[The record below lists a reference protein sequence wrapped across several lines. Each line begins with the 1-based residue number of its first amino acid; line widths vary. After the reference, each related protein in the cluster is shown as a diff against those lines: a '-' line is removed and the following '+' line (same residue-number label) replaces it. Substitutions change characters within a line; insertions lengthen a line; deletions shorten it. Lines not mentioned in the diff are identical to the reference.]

1 MKIKICGLTRPQD
14 IMAMN
19 EYQPDYVGFVINFPK
34 SRRSVSPQRVYE
46 LTEQLLPSIPVVGVT
61 VDQPLSLVSDLLN
74 DGILD
79 IAQLHG
85 NEDEDYIRTLQ
96 EQTGKPVWKAFR
108 IRSQED
114 LDRAAASCADLV
126 LLDNGYGTGE
136 AFDWTL
142 VRDIGRPFAL
152 AGGLTTENLKDAAR
166 MQPYLVDVSSGAE
179 SGGIKD
185 PKKIKKLVEIVRRI
199 P

>member
-1 MKIKICGLTRPQD
+1 M
-14 IMAMN
+14 
-19 EYQPDYVGFVINFPK
+19 
-34 SRRSVSPQRVYE
+34 
-46 LTEQLLPSIPVVGVT
+46 GVT

-136 AFDWTL
+136 VFDWTL

-152 AGGLTTENLKDAAR
+152 AGGLTTEILKDAAR
-166 MQPYLVDVSSGAE
+166 MKPCLVDVSSGAE
-179 SGGIKD
+179 TNGVKD

>member
-14 IMAMN
+14 IMALN
-19 EYQPDYVGFVINFPK
+19 EYQPDYAGFVINFPK

-85 NEDEDYIRTLQ
+85 NEDEDYIRTLK

-136 AFDWTL
+136 AFYWTL
-142 VRDIGRPFAL
+142 IRDIGRPFAL
-152 AGGLTTENLKDAAR
+152 AGGLNAQNIREAAR
-166 MQPYLVDVSSGAE
+166 IQPCLLDISSGAE
-179 SGGIKD
+179 TNGIKD
-185 PKKIKKLVEIVRRI
+185 PKKIKKLVETVRRI

>member
-34 SRRSVSPQRVYE
+34 SRRSVTPQRVYE
-46 LTEQLLPSIPVVGVT
+46 LTEQLLPSISVVGVT

-136 AFDWTL
+136 VFDWTL

-166 MQPYLVDVSSGAE
+166 MQPCLVDVSSGAE
-179 SGGIKD
+179 TNGVKD